1 MTRAFTWIAV
11 AYAVALAAAVGVAQ
25 WVDAPNPLWVALWAD
40 VAATCVIFAFSVA
53 FRNSSFYDAYWSLA
67 PIAIVVYWMQ
77 GSGAGV
83 PAARQALVALL
94 VLLWA
99 LRLTG
104 NWARGWAGLG
114 HEDWRYV
121 NLQQQTGRLYW
132 LVSFGGIHMLPTLW
146 VFGGCLALYPALATG
161 TGALGALDAL
171 AGVVTGVAIWLEFQ
185 ADQELRRFRTA
196 PARRTEDVLDTG
208 LLVGALAVR
217 RSRRRFVVVD
227 RGRAVVDHA
236 DVPLREPP
244 HDRDANA
251 RAPTRSLCGL
261 PTANPDGVA
270 LAVEAW
276 LLACVPKPADLGRLA
291 PNPRTLGRTPGP
303 EKRTATIWFP
313 SGFGAAAQRGAK
325 TRQIPRNI
333 GA

>member
-40 VAATCVIFAFSVA
+40 VAATCVIFAFSVV

-77 GSGAGV
+77 GSGEGV

-208 LLVGALAVR
+208 LWA
-217 RSRRRFVVVD
+217 RSRHPNYLGEMGFWW
-227 RGRAVVDHA
+227 
-236 DVPLREPP
+236 
-244 HDRDANA
+244 
-251 RAPTRSLCGL
+251 GL
-261 PTANPDGVA
+261 WLFGVA
-270 LAVEAW
+270 ADASWWWTVVGPLSITLMFRFASLPMIETRMLERRPEAF
-276 LLACVPKPADLGRLA
+276 AAYQR
-291 PNPRTLGRTPGP
+291 RTPMVLPWPWRPG
-303 EKRTATIWFP
+303 
-313 SGFGAAAQRGAK
+313 S
-325 TRQIPRNI
+325 
-333 GA
+333 